1 MATPLASEPVA
12 KPLEIRAVLRYGRFS
27 SYKAREVLDLIRGK
41 SVAEARAILAFTER
55 GCAVPILKLLE
66 SAVANAGNN
75 HDLPPEE
82 LFVSACFADEGPT
95 LRRYRPRAR
104 GRGARIRKRTCHITI
119 VLGRYTGEE
128 LARMRE
134 RAAARRAAPADA
146 RAARARRVAGSRR
159 SGEAARATET
169 TEDAA
174 SGSSAS
180 GDAEDTATEVP
191 ALEEAEAADA
201 SGTGTE
207 VADDAPTAGTESDGA
222 GDTGSETAGDTE
234 IEAAAGDTTDAEA
247 HGAGDTA
254 GDGDDDTEGT
264 A

>member
-1 MATPLASEPVA
+1 MATPLATEPVP
-12 KPLEIRAVLRYGRFS
+12 KPLEIRAVLRHGRFS

-66 SAVANAGNN
+66 SAIANAGHN

-128 LARMRE
+128 LARL
-134 RAAARRAAPADA
+134 RARNEGRRAAPADA
-146 RAARARRVAGSRR
+146 RAARARRVARSRR
-159 SGEAARATET
+159 SGEAATGAAETAESTET
-169 TEDAA
+169 AAAEDAPPTEDAA
-174 SGSSAS
+174 TDEETAPAAAATDEVEAEQGADAEAS
-180 GDAEDTATEVP
+180 TAEDAAEDAEDAASDTDEDA
-191 ALEEAEAADA
+191 AE
-201 SGTGTE
+201 
-207 VADDAPTAGTESDGA
+207 
-222 GDTGSETAGDTE
+222 
-234 IEAAAGDTTDAEA
+234 DAEN
-247 HGAGDTA
+247 
-254 GDGDDDTEGT
+254 DTEGT

>member
-104 GRGARIRKRTCHITI
+104 GRGARIRKRTCHVTI

-134 RAAARRAAPADA
+134 RAARRRAAPADA

-159 SGEAARATET
+159 SGEVAARTTET
-169 TEDAA
+169 TEDSPSQDSVSEDAV
-174 SGSSAS
+174 
-180 GDAEDTATEVP
+180 AEDSATGDLDGTTTEGAEPADAAENLSEVDDD
-191 ALEEAEAADA
+191 AAAADI
-201 SGTGTE
+201 
-207 VADDAPTAGTESDGA
+207 ESDG
-222 GDTGSETAGDTE
+222 AGDTE
-234 IEAAAGDTTDAEA
+234 IEAAAEDTTDVEA
-247 HGAGDTA
+247 DGAGDT
-254 GDGDDDTEGT
+254 DDDTEGT